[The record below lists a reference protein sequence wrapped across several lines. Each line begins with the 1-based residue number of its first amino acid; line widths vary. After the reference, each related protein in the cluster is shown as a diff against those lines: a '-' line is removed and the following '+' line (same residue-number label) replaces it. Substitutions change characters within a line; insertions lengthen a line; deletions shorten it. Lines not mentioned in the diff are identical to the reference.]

1 MHLSI
6 LFDHP
11 VGDLWVVQE
20 HLLLPHLLDSLVCV
34 ALQGVVVLVDLDAE
48 AANSGEVVRL
58 GQVTQAVVLHRL
70 QDVLHPHPL
79 PPRVPRPPLP
89 RLGPD
94 LVKARHNKSASEQK
108 ILLIVF
114 VLGLYN

>member
-1 MHLSI
+1 MKFLHLSI

-70 QDVLHPHPL
+70 TSKKSQSTRSVTHHA
-79 PPRVPRPPLP
+79 PR
-89 RLGPD
+89 D
-94 LVKARHNKSASEQK
+94 
-108 ILLIVF
+108 
-114 VLGLYN
+114 